1 MDSELWIAADA
12 NLAAQQNA
20 VQSSTY
26 ISPAGAAVD
35 NDRTTASCTDDDQGQ
50 PWWAVD
56 LGAPYIVMKV
66 VILMPD
72 VNVKNCMYIDDLASF
87 ASQ

>member
-1 MDSELWIAADA
+1 VDSELWIAADA

-20 VQSSTY
+20 VHS
-26 ISPAGAAVD
+26 GAAVD
-35 NDRTTASCTDDDQGQ
+35 NDRTTSSCTDDDQGQ

-72 VNVKNCMYIDDLASF
+72 VNCMYIDDLASF